1 MSKSFLYC
9 KCGVKR
15 MASYSSVAVII
26 PSLSP
31 DEKLLALLDDLR
43 KAAFETIVI
52 VNDGSSDQYS
62 SYFETARDSFGCT
75 VLTHAVNQG
84 KGRALKTAF
93 NYLLN
98 QPQVCHAVT
107 VDADGQH
114 RIADIISVARATLEH
129 PDSLIMGCRD
139 FSSNNQNIPARSRF
153 GNRTTSRVLRWI
165 CGISLSDTQTGLRG
179 FSPAGMRRFLATKGE
194 RFEYEMNMILDA
206 KESEIPLHEVPI
218 ETVYIEENR
227 TSHFNPL
234 LDSMRIYAVFSK
246 FILSSILSWIVDIGM
261 FALLFW
267 VWRLFQLRADVGIV
281 AAAYVARAVSAFVNY
296 SVNKHRVFKSNDS
309 GHGTL
314 LRYAVLCVC
323 QITVSAFLT
332 KWLVSLFMFNA
343 TPIKIVV
350 DILLFVISFRIQR
363 GWVFRT

>member
-1 MSKSFLYC
+1 
-9 KCGVKR
+9 
-15 MASYSSVAVII
+15 MATYSSVAVII

-31 DEKLLALLDDLR
+31 DEKLLTLLGDLR

-52 VNDGSSDQYS
+52 VNDGSSEQYA
-62 SYFETARDSFGCT
+62 SYFEAARDTFGCT

-98 QPQVCHAVT
+98 QSHVCHAVT

-114 RIADIISVARATLEH
+114 RIADIIAVAEATLEH
-129 PDSLIMGCRD
+129 PDSIIMGCRD
-139 FSSNNQNIPARSRF
+139 FSSNNQDIPARSRF

-179 FSPAGMRRFLATKGE
+179 FSPVAMRRFLATKGE

-206 KESEIPLHEVPI
+206 KDAKISLREVPI

-234 LDSMRIYAVFSK
+234 LDSLRIYAVFSK
-246 FILSSILSWIVDIGM
+246 FILSSVLSWAVDIGL
-261 FALLFW
+261 FAFLFW
-267 VWRLFQLRADVGIV
+267 LWRLFDLREDIGIV
-281 AAAYVARAVSAFVNY
+281 VCAYIARAISAFVNY
-296 SVNKHRVFKSNDS
+296 SVNKHRVFKSGDL

-314 LRYAVLCVC
+314 LRYAALCVC
-323 QITVSAFLT
+323 QITVSAFAT
-332 KWLVSLFMFNA
+332 KWLVSLFTLNA

-350 DILLFVISFRIQR
+350 DILLFIISFRIQR
-363 GWVFRT
+363 GWVFRA